1 MSNNSWGA
9 KAVSGLANFV
19 GRVGTEGLAICGGLV
34 LCVISGSRFMYRGV
48 RGQHPFDRNLTLSP
62 RATNSFR
69 VAAAAALGTVAI
81 AVVPATAVPEPVRP
95 IYEPAQS
102 VVRGVGGTIG
112 LAAAGGLAQFM
123 TTPTR

>member
-1 MSNNSWGA
+1 MS
-9 KAVSGLANFV
+9 FV
-19 GRVGTEGLAICGGLV
+19 NVLGVVAYGGL
-34 LCVISGSRFMYRGV
+34 LAGRSLYRGV
-48 RGQHPFDRNLTLSP
+48 RGQHPFDRNRTLSP

-69 VAAAAALGTVAI
+69 IAAAAALGAVVI
-81 AVVPATAVPEPVRP
+81 AVVPATAFPEPVRP

-112 LAAAGGLAQFM
+112 LAAAAGVLAQFM

>member
-1 MSNNSWGA
+1 MSFVNVLGVV
-9 KAVSGLANFV
+9 AV
-19 GRVGTEGLAICGGLV
+19 GGL
-34 LCVISGSRFMYRGV
+34 LAGRSLSRGV
-48 RGQHPFDRNLTLSP
+48 RGQHPFDRNRTLSP
-62 RATNSFR
+62 KATNSFR

-112 LAAAGGLAQFM
+112 LAAASGLAAQFM
-123 TTPTR
+123 ITPTR